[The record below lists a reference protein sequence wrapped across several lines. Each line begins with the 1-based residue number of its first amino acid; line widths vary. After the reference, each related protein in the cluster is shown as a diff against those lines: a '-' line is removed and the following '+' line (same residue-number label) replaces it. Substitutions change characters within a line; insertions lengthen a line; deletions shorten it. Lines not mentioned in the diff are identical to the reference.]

1 MARIDREE
9 LRRLIRDVLKEA
21 VSAGLVPPPS
31 RNSAGESPSADSTSA
46 ARTGTPSLPPRSPS
60 PDRQGALRIDSG
72 VLTEAMV
79 VALARTH
86 RKILVGSDVVMTPLA
101 RDKAREMK
109 VELVR
114 QKP

>member
-9 LRRLIRDVLKEA
+9 LRKLIRDVLREA
-21 VSAGLVPPPS
+21 VSAGLVPPSSRSNAGADARSGTASASRANAPS
-31 RNSAGESPSADSTSA
+31 PRPPSS
-46 ARTGTPSLPPRSPS
+46 S
-60 PDRQGALRIDSG
+60 PDRQGGYRIDSG
-72 VLTEAMV
+72 VLTEAR
-79 VALARTH
+79 VATLARTH